1 MKKIM
6 VVLILGALAS
16 LARAQV
22 DLNSTRPA
30 PQVKGIVQPVN
41 GGFGLDTSNS
51 TGCPKVTAGIWSIS
65 PSNCTGSSVAFTINS
80 FTGCNGALELG
91 YTVTNPV
98 CTATY
103 SSTPT
108 SASITNTDGISSP
121 TNLTSPF
128 TNSTIMGSFVHTAI
142 ATTTMTLTA
151 VGTSTQTAAQAYT
164 WNPRIFGGVGNSG
177 ATSTV
182 TASGTNAV
190 LSNASVIP
198 SLQLGPETVGQTLGS
213 FSPSGQVVYL
223 LLMGG
228 SHTFIDVGTGFPF
241 AFNAP
246 LSVSFV
252 NANGVTVSMYLYAS
266 TNTLTGTFIPKIAS

>member
-1 MKKIM
+1 
-6 VVLILGALAS
+6 
-16 LARAQV
+16 
-22 DLNSTRPA
+22 
-30 PQVKGIVQPVN
+30 
-41 GGFGLDTSNS
+41 
-51 TGCPKVTAGIWSIS
+51 
-65 PSNCTGSSVAFTINS
+65 VAFTILS
-80 FTGCNGALELG
+80 FTGCNGVLELG
-91 YTVTNPV
+91 ATVTNPV

-121 TNLTSPF
+121 TNLVSPF
-128 TNSTIMGSFVHTAI
+128 TNTTITGSFVHTSI

-151 VGTSTQTAAQAYT
+151 VGTSTQTATQTYT
-164 WNPRIFGGVGNSG
+164 WNPRIFGGIGNAG

-190 LSNASVIP
+190 LSTSNVIP
-198 SLQLGPETVGQTLGS
+198 SLQYGAETVGQTFGP
-213 FSPSGQVVYL
+213 FSPSGQTVYL

-246 LSVSFV
+246 LTVSFV
-252 NANGVTVSMYLYAS
+252 NAYGVTVTMYLYAS
-266 TNTLTGTFIPKIAS
+266 TNTLTGTFTPKVAS